1 MSLIDFLS
9 AMVNE
14 DVHDDIERENGS
26 SYDGNED
33 CGYDNDDCGY
43 DNDDCSYD
51 NEDCGCDNE
60 E

>member
-26 SYDGNED
+26 SYDSNE
-33 CGYDNDDCGY
+33 DCGY